1 MPIAPLTGHTELR
14 TRLAE
19 AIQADRLPKLMLF
32 VGPEGVGKQRLGL
45 WLAQRLVCTSPAPV
59 EPCGS
64 CPSCRQVLELSYPDL
79 HWFVPVPRPKAG
91 EPEKQQEEVAEAIG
105 KVMEERR
112 KSPLWGAA
120 SGLEAHFMA
129 TSQLLLRRAALT
141 PAAGKRKVFL
151 IGAAERLIPQESSPE
166 AANALLKLFEEPP
179 ADTWII
185 LTTAELGRVLGT
197 IRSRAVT
204 VRVPP
209 ISEMELR
216 AFLADHAGISG
227 HDVDAR
233 ATAARGS
240 IGAALA
246 EAKGTAAAR
255 AAAEEVLTA
264 VARGPASRLERAMRQ
279 GTFAARGDFTT
290 LLDAMAD
297 RLESALRAALGV
309 PGGDPLKGYEQAAP
323 DALLAMLG
331 KVQEAR
337 ASAQGNVN
345 PQLLIAVLQQDLA
358 EAGR

>member
-1 MPIAPLTGHTELR
+1 
-14 TRLAE
+14 
-19 AIQADRLPKLMLF
+19 
-32 VGPEGVGKQRLGL
+32 
-45 WLAQRLVCTSPAPV
+45 
-59 EPCGS
+59 
-64 CPSCRQVLELSYPDL
+64 VLELSYPDV
-79 HWFVPVPRPKAG
+79 HWVVPVARPKAG
-91 EPEKQQEEVAEAIG
+91 EPDKQQDEVAEALG
-105 KVMEERR
+105 KAMEERR
-112 KSPLWGAA
+112 KTPLWGA
-120 SGLEAHFMA
+120 SPGLEAHFMA
-129 TSQLLLRRAALT
+129 TSQLLLKRASLT

-151 IGAAERLIPQESSPE
+151 IGEAERLIPQESSPE

-185 LTTAELGRVLGT
+185 LTTSELGRVLGT

-204 VRVPP
+204 VRVAP
-209 ISEMELR
+209 ISEMEVR
-216 AFLADHAGISG
+216 GFLVEHGGIDG
-227 HDVDAR
+227 RTVDAR
-233 ATAARGS
+233 ATQARGS

-246 EAKGTAAAR
+246 EDKGSAGAR

-264 VARGPASRLERAMRQ
+264 VARGPVSRLERAMRQ

-297 RLESALRAALGV
+297 RLESALRAVHGI

-331 KVQEAR
+331 KVQTAR

-358 EAGR
+358 EAAR